1 MQRAARIY
9 RPAKTAMQSGKA
21 KTGKWV
27 LEFEPTDAVLPDPL
41 MGWAGSGDTR
51 QQIKLKFDSVDEAV
65 SYARENDIDADVIKP
80 HEAKLIKKAYSDRFS
95 FSRIR

>member
-1 MQRAARIY
+1 MPRARIY

-27 LEFEPTDAVLPDPL
+27 LEFEPTDPISPDAL

-51 QQIKLKFDSVDEAV
+51 QQVKMRFDTMDEAT
-65 SYARENDIDADVIKP
+65 SFAEANSIDADVIKP
-80 HEAKLIKKAYSDRFS
+80 HEAKIIKKSYSDRFA
-95 FSRIR
+95 FNRIR

>member
-21 KTGKWV
+21 KIGKWV
-27 LEFEPTDAVLPDPL
+27 LEFEPISAVSPDPL

-51 QQIKLKFDSVDEAV
+51 QQIKLRFDSMGEAV

-80 HEAKLIKKAYSDRFS
+80 HEARLIKKAYSDRFS
-95 FSRIR
+95 FNRIR